1 VTEESD
7 LRENMMRLETAKAQL
22 EGLSKQQELIQLA
35 IEEHVKA
42 RETVKSLAK
51 SSAGEEL
58 MIPVGADSYIY
69 AKATEKKEV
78 VIGVGSGVS
87 IQRNAEEA
95 EKILDTRVEELAQ
108 AFQKVA
114 EMAAQTEGAMQELS
128 ERIQQQYDRVQS
140 GQMA

>member
-1 VTEESD
+1 VTDESA
-7 LRENMMRLETAKAQL
+7 LRENMMRLETAK
-22 EGLSKQQELIQLA
+22 ELIQLA

-51 SSAGEEL
+51 SASEDAL

-69 AKATEKKEV
+69 AKATDRKEV
-78 VIGVGSGVS
+78 VIGVGSDVS

-95 EKILDTRVEELAQ
+95 EKILDARVEELAQ

-114 EMAAQTEGAMQELS
+114 EMAAQTEGAIQELS
-128 ERIQQQYDRVQS
+128 EKVQKQYEQVQS

>member
-1 VTEESD
+1 MTDESA

-51 SSAGEEL
+51 SASGDEL

-69 AKATEKKEV
+69 AKATDRKEV
-78 VIGVGSGVS
+78 VIGVGSDVS

-95 EKILDTRVEELAQ
+95 EKILDARVEELAQ

-114 EMAAQTEGAMQELS
+114 EMAAQTEGAIQELS
-128 ERIQQQYDRVQS
+128 EKVQKQYEQVQS

>member
-1 VTEESD
+1 VTDESA

-22 EGLSKQQELIQLA
+22 EGLSKQQDLIQLA

-51 SSAGEEL
+51 SASGDEL

-69 AKATEKKEV
+69 AKATDRKEV
-78 VIGVGSGVS
+78 VIGVGSDVS

-95 EKILDTRVEELAQ
+95 EKILDARVEELAQ

-114 EMAAQTEGAMQELS
+114 EMAAQTEGAIQELS
-128 ERIQQQYDRVQS
+128 EKVQKQYEQVQS

>member
-1 VTEESD
+1 MTEESD

-42 RETVKSLAK
+42 RETVKSLAQ
-51 SSAGEEL
+51 SQAGEEL

-114 EMAAQTEGAMQELS
+114 EMAAQTEGAIQELS

>member
-1 VTEESD
+1 MTEETA
-7 LRENMMRLETAKAQL
+7 LREDMMRLETAKAQL
-22 EGLSKQQELIQLA
+22 EALSKQQELIQLA

-51 SSAGEEL
+51 SAPGDEM

-69 AKATEKKEV
+69 AKASERKDV
-78 VIGVGSGVS
+78 VIGVGSDVS

-114 EMAAQTEGAMQELS
+114 EMAAQTEAAVHELTEKVQERY
-128 ERIQQQYDRVQS
+128 EKIQA
-140 GQMA
+140 GH

>member
-1 VTEESD
+1 VTDESA

-51 SSAGEEL
+51 SASGDEL

-69 AKATEKKEV
+69 AKATDRKEV
-78 VIGVGSGVS
+78 VIGVGSDVS

-95 EKILDTRVEELAQ
+95 EKTLDARIEELAQ

-114 EMAAQTEGAMQELS
+114 EMAAHTEGAIQELS
-128 ERIQQQYDRVQS
+128 EKVQKQYEQVQS

>member
-1 VTEESD
+1 MTDETA

-51 SSAGEEL
+51 SATGDEL

-69 AKATEKKEV
+69 AKATDRKEV
-78 VIGVGSGVS
+78 VIGVGSDVS
-87 IQRNAEEA
+87 IQRNAEDA

-114 EMAAQTEGAMQELS
+114 EMAAQTEGAIQELS
-128 ERIQQQYDRVQS
+128 EKVQKQYEQVQS

>member
-1 VTEESD
+1 MTDESA

-22 EGLSKQQELIQLA
+22 EGLSRQQELIQLA

-51 SSAGEEL
+51 SASEDEL
-58 MIPVGADSYIY
+58 GADSYIY
-69 AKATEKKEV
+69 AKATDRKEV
-78 VIGVGSGVS
+78 VIGVGSDVS

-95 EKILDTRVEELAQ
+95 EKILDARVEELAQ

-114 EMAAQTEGAMQELS
+114 EMAAQTEGAIQELS
-128 ERIQQQYDRVQS
+128 EKVQKQYEQVQS

>member
-42 RETVKSLAK
+42 RETVKSLAQ
-51 SSAGEEL
+51 SQAGEEL

-114 EMAAQTEGAMQELS
+114 EMAAQTEGAIQELS

>member
-1 VTEESD
+1 MTDESA

-22 EGLSKQQELIQLA
+22 EGLSRQQELIQLA

-51 SSAGEEL
+51 SASEDAL

-69 AKATEKKEV
+69 AKATDRKEV
-78 VIGVGSGVS
+78 VIGVGSDVS

-95 EKILDTRVEELAQ
+95 EKILDARVEELAQ

-114 EMAAQTEGAMQELS
+114 EMAAQTEGAIQELS
-128 ERIQQQYDRVQS
+128 EKVQKQYEQVQS

>member
-1 VTEESD
+1 MTDESA

-22 EGLSKQQELIQLA
+22 EGLSKQQDLIQLA

-51 SSAGEEL
+51 SASGDEL

-69 AKATEKKEV
+69 AKATDRKEV
-78 VIGVGSGVS
+78 VIGVGSDVS

-95 EKILDTRVEELAQ
+95 EKILDARVEELAQ

-114 EMAAQTEGAMQELS
+114 EMAAQTEGAIQELS
-128 ERIQQQYDRVQS
+128 EKVQKQYEQVQS

>member
-1 VTEESD
+1 VTDEAD
-7 LRENMMRLETAKAQL
+7 LRESMMRLETAKAQL

-51 SSAGEEL
+51 SVSGEEL

-69 AKATEKKEV
+69 ARATEKKDV
-78 VIGVGSGVS
+78 VVGVGSGVS
-87 IQRNAEEA
+87 VQRSAEEA
-95 EKILDTRVEELAQ
+95 EKILDARVEELAQ

-114 EMAAQTEGAMQELS
+114 EMAAQTEGAIQKLS
-128 ERIQQQYDRVQS
+128 DMIQQQYEKVQS
-140 GQMA
+140 GHSA

>member
-1 VTEESD
+1 MTEESD

-114 EMAAQTEGAMQELS
+114 EMAAQTEGAIQELS
-128 ERIQQQYDRVQS
+128 ERIQQQYDKVQS

>member
-1 VTEESD
+1 MTDETA

-51 SSAGEEL
+51 SAPGDEL

-69 AKATEKKEV
+69 AKATDRKEV
-78 VIGVGSGVS
+78 VIGVGSDVS

-114 EMAAQTEGAMQELS
+114 EMAAQTEGTIQELS
-128 ERIQQQYDRVQS
+128 ERVQKQYEQVQS

>member
-1 VTEESD
+1 VTDESA

-22 EGLSKQQELIQLA
+22 EGLSRQQELIQLA

-51 SSAGEEL
+51 SASEDAL

-69 AKATEKKEV
+69 AKATDRKEV
-78 VIGVGSGVS
+78 VIGVGSDVS

-95 EKILDTRVEELAQ
+95 EKILDARVEELAQ

-114 EMAAQTEGAMQELS
+114 EMAAQTEGAIQELS
-128 ERIQQQYDRVQS
+128 EKVQKQYEQVQS